1 MRRTLFVSLFF
12 ITLLPTIAVADSKLE
27 KVIGVT
33 VSDITTTGA
42 EVTWKKQS
50 AALQYQLRVKDAA
63 GTVVQKKKTERR
75 RLTVSNLSANTAY
88 SVQVRAIRKAKTGP
102 WSKAVAFT
110 TLAEAED
117 TSLYDDFKA
126 VAGTST
132 GLWQNL
138 TYGTSGDASTV
149 VEVNPDGTTAFTL
162 DLGGLVFG
170 LLDPEAKTYEST
182 YDETGAVFIAEDD
195 DLFGDVT
202 ITIVNNGN
210 DTAQITFEGLN
221 VPVAGI
227 SSITAEGTL
236 YDDSVDLDY
245 TITFAD
251 TLTANGVMNLTRVQ

>member
-1 MRRTLFVSLFF
+1 MIALFLALALATIQPHTTTLASNQLV
-12 ITLLPTIAVADSKLE
+12 
-27 KVIGVT
+27 KVTGVT
-33 VSDITTTGA
+33 VSDVTTTEA
-42 EVTWKKQS
+42 EVTWKKQA
-50 AALQYQLRVKDAA
+50 AALKYQVRVKDAQ
-63 GTVVQKKKTERR
+63 GVVVVKQKTDRR
-75 RLTVSNLSANTAY
+75 RLTVTGLTAGTTY
-88 SVQVRAIRKAKTGP
+88 SVQVRAMRKAKTGP

-110 TLAEAED
+110 TVAEE

-132 GLWQNL
+132 GEWQNL
-138 TYGTSGDASTV
+138 TYGTSGDATTV

-170 LLDPEAKTYEST
+170 LLDPDAKTFAST
-182 YDETGAVFIAEDD
+182 YDETGAVFTAEDD

-227 SSITAEGTL
+227 SSLTAEGTL

-251 TLTANGVMNLTRVQ
+251 TLTAEGVMNLTKAE

>member
-1 MRRTLFVSLFF
+1 M
-12 ITLLPTIAVADSKLE
+12 ITLLLGMVLLAGVTLE
-27 KVIGVT
+27 KVTGVA
-33 VSDITTTGA
+33 VSDVTTTQA

-50 AALQYQLRVKDAA
+50 AALQYQVRVKDEFGDA
-63 GTVVQKKKTERR
+63 VLKKKTERR
-75 RLTVSNLSANTAY
+75 RLTIKELDPNTVY
-88 SVQVRAIRKAKTGP
+88 GVQVRALHKTKSGA
-102 WSKAVAFT
+102 WSKLVLFAT
-110 TLAEAED
+110 DAE
-117 TSLYDDFKA
+117 TNPSYDDYKA

-132 GLWQNL
+132 GEWQNL
-138 TYGTSGDASTV
+138 TYGTSGDSSTV

-170 LLDPEAKTYEST
+170 LLDPDAKTYEST
-182 YDETGAVFIAEDD
+182 YDETGAVFTAEDD

-202 ITIVNNGN
+202 ITIENNGN

-245 TITFAD
+245 TITFVD
-251 TLTANGVMNLTRVQ
+251 SLTATGVMNLTKTE